1 MHMLKKYAALG
12 RAAWAITV
20 EYRAQIVIW
29 MMYSILMVIMLVVWL
44 SIAQDGAVNGY
55 TSTDFVTYFM
65 VGWLVRNLTAVWASW
80 ELDFA
85 IREGRLSPM
94 LLRPIHPIHNE
105 IAGNWVEKSL
115 RVAIVLPI
123 VAVVLI
129 ATPGVNLVLTPL
141 NIAAF
146 AISVIGAWLIL
157 FFIDYLIGMLA
168 FWTTQTSA
176 FIIAFDGI
184 RLVLTGIIAPL
195 AMFPQAVQDVLRWTP
210 FPYMLNFSV
219 SIAMGRLTS
228 EQLLFGFAVQWVWV
242 VMVIVTMRSVWK
254 MALRSYSAVGA

>member
-1 MHMLKKYAALG
+1 MLRKYAALA
-12 RAAWAITV
+12 RAAWALTV
-20 EYRAQIVIW
+20 EYRAQIIIW

-44 SIAQDGAVNGY
+44 SISENGAVNGY
-55 TSTDFVTYFM
+55 TSADFVTYFM

-105 IAGNWVEKSL
+105 IAANWVEKTL
-115 RVAIVLPI
+115 RVGIIVPI
-123 VAVVLI
+123 IVVVLI
-129 ATPGVNLVLTPL
+129 ATPGVQLLLTPL
-141 NIAAF
+141 NILAF
-146 AISVIGAWLIL
+146 VVSVMGAWLIL
-157 FFIDYLIGMLA
+157 FMVDYLIGMLA

-176 FIIAFDGI
+176 FIIGFESI

-195 AMFPQAVQDVLRWTP
+195 ALFPQAVQDALRWMP

-219 SIAMGRLTS
+219 DIAMGRLDERTD
-228 EQLLFGFAVQWVWV
+228 AVW
-242 VMVIVTMRSVWK
+242 
-254 MALRSYSAVGA
+254 LCGAVGVGHNCHHRHAHGMEDGRFVHTAL